1 MPSKNTLRTLKDL
14 IERADK
20 GNGLVTTIGIKKMLK
35 QEAVKWVKEIQ
46 ANTTQ
51 DFSNLYLIKWIKK
64 FFNLTE
70 EDLEEKE

>member
-1 MPSKNTLRTLKDL
+1 MKELKTLKDL
-14 IERADK
+14 NFYGCYAKD
-20 GNGLVTTIGIKKMLK
+20 IKDLLK
-35 QEAVKWVKEIQ
+35 QEAIKWVKEIQ